1 VKPYLSDK
9 FSGMMIEHAA
19 ITSEAMQETIR
30 ISVVIPTYNRSPLL
44 RRAVK
49 SVQQQSKQPAEIIV
63 VDDGSTDDTA
73 QRVASFGP
81 AVHYICQ
88 ANAGTAAARNRG
100 VHAAQSEWI
109 AFLDS
114 DDIWFEAHL
123 ERMAQAICATAGAAQ
138 FYFADA
144 LLPAREGGHRL
155 WEICRFGISGNY
167 ELVQDATDWVMTDWP
182 PMLLQSSVF
191 ERTSFLESG
200 GFWERL
206 RTREDTHL
214 FLKLGIGGSACAVA
228 GCGVRLTDD
237 DADNRLTATHSRT
250 QPDGQ
255 WMKVLLYRNILSRK
269 TNLRPAHRQELQ
281 GRLAA
286 AHRRLAYLAW
296 KRRLPVTA
304 AWQAG
309 HSLLLEPR
317 LLVRSL
323 ARMARRQ
330 QW

>member
-1 VKPYLSDK
+1 
-9 FSGMMIEHAA
+9 MIENMG
-19 ITSEAMQETIR
+19 ITSGAMQETLR
-30 ISVVIPTYNRSPLL
+30 ISAVIPTYNRGPTLV
-44 RRAVK
+44 RAVE
-49 SVQQQSKQPAEIIV
+49 SVLQQIKQPMEIIV

-73 QRVASFGP
+73 QRVASLGP
-81 AVHYICQ
+81 AVHYIYQDQ
-88 ANAGTAAARNRG
+88 AGAAAARNRG
-100 VHAAQSEWI
+100 VYAAQAEWI

-114 DDIWFEAHL
+114 DDIWFKLHL
-123 ERMAQAICATAGAAQ
+123 KRMARAICTTAGAAH

-155 WEICRFGISGNY
+155 WEVCRFGISGSY
-167 ELVQDATDWVMTDWP
+167 ELVQDATDWVMTGWP

-228 GCGVRLTDD
+228 GCGVRLTAD
-237 DADNRLTATHSRT
+237 DAENRLTATHSRT

-255 WMKVLLYRNILSRK
+255 WMKVLLYRDILSRK
-269 TNLRPAHRQELQ
+269 TNLKPAHRQELQ

-296 KRRLPVTA
+296 KKRLPVTA

-309 HSLLLEPR
+309 QSAFLEPGSF
-317 LLVRSL
+317 VQSL
-323 ARMARRQ
+323 ARIARRQ
-330 QW
+330 EA